1 MVELRG
7 VKLCISIVWLPLVIC
22 SLVEPGQCSEWRLS
36 RNLDR
41 VLENSGLRRALV
53 GVMVKD
59 LSTGRVL
66 YSKNEDLLFIPAS
79 NEKLLTTAASL
90 YSSGSDF
97 KYCTQVYA
105 TGTVSSDSVLEG
117 NLLVVGSGDPT
128 FSETF
133 GVDPDSVFLSW
144 AESLKSRGVYRVAG
158 SVVTDES
165 LFDDERLGYGW
176 DWHYLSYWYA
186 AEVSA
191 LSYNDNSVRI
201 DVVPGDSVGATA
213 SAVLS
218 PRTSFMKLTG
228 TVLTSNPGTGVSVK
242 IRRTPS
248 TNEICISGSLAVD
261 RKMKSF
267 RVSVSDPALF
277 YAHRLTEILEEDS
290 IEVGGEP
297 FVCDSTPISAT
308 LLFSHYSPELESII
322 GVINRGSENLS
333 AEMLFKTMGAREYGE
348 GTFENGA
355 RAVKS
360 YLASIGIDTSRCVSV
375 DGSGLSRRN
384 LVSPRALVK
393 LLQVNFTGGTLTN
406 SLPVSGSVGTLESRM
421 GEEPLA
427 GRVYAKTGTLDQTS
441 ALSGYVMALSGRP
454 VVFALFV
461 NHFVEEIGVI
471 KSLEDDVC
479 RALVHYS
486 PRSSGP
492 KGGRHRGK
500 VR

>member
-1 MVELRG
+1 MIWV
-7 VKLCISIVWLPLVIC
+7 PLIFY
-22 SLVEPGQCSEWRLS
+22 SLVGFAQCSEWRLA

-41 VLENSGLRRALV
+41 ILKSSGLRRAFV
-53 GVMVKD
+53 GVMVED
-59 LSTGRVL
+59 LKTGRVL
-66 YSKNEDLLFIPAS
+66 YSRNEDFLFIPAS
-79 NEKLLTTAASL
+79 NEKLLTTTASL
-90 YSSGSDF
+90 HWFGPDF
-97 KYCTQVYA
+97 TYCTQVYA
-105 TGTVSSDSVLEG
+105 TGTVSTDSALDG
-117 NLLVVGSGDPT
+117 NLVVVGSGDPT

-133 GVDPDSVFLSW
+133 GINPDSVFSSW
-144 AESLKSRGVYRVAG
+144 AESLKIRGVYRIAG

-165 LFDDERLGYGW
+165 LFDRERLGYGW

-191 LSYNDNSVRI
+191 LSYNDNSVQI
-201 DVVPGDSVGATA
+201 DVLPGDSVGATA
-213 SAVLS
+213 SVLLS
-218 PRTSFMKLTG
+218 PRTSYAKLTG
-228 TVLTSNPGTGVSVK
+228 TVLTSSPGTGASVD

-261 RKMKSF
+261 QEMKSF

-277 YAHRLTEILEEDS
+277 YAHRFTEILKENS
-290 IEVGGEP
+290 IEVDGEA
-297 FVCDSTPISAT
+297 FVCDSTPVSAT

-322 GVINRGSENLS
+322 GVTNKGSENLS
-333 AEMLFKTMGAREYGE
+333 AEMLFKTMGAQAYGE

-360 YLASIGIDTSRCVSV
+360 YLATIGIDTSRCISV

-393 LLQVNFTGGTLTN
+393 LLHANFTGGALTN
-406 SLPVSGSVGTLESRM
+406 SLPVSGSAGTLESRM
-421 GEEPLA
+421 EREPLA

-441 ALSGYVMALSGRP
+441 ALSGYIMALSGRP
-454 VVFALFV
+454 VAFALMT

-471 KSLEDDVC
+471 KSLEDEVC

-486 PRSSGP
+486 PRSFGP